1 MVAPK
6 KFDRNQ
12 PMPVPVALEL
22 MEVVGSF
29 VGFVAFL
36 ASDGSVDAAVSIA
49 KSSPQATNAVGG
61 PDGPVTFEV
70 ARRHLAALGAWAA
83 EKLDPKN
90 EQTPTQC

>member
-1 MVAPK
+1 MVSPK
-6 KFDRNQ
+6 KFDRDR

-22 MEVVGSF
+22 MEMVGSF

-36 ASDGSVDAAVSIA
+36 AGDGSKDASRVIA
-49 KSSPQATNAVGG
+49 ESSPQATNADGG

-90 EQTPTQC
+90 EQTPT